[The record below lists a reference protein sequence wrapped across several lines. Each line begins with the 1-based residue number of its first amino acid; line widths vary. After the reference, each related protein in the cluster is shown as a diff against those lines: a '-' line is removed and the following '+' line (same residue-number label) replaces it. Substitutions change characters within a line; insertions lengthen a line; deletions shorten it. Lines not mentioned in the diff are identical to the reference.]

1 MSACLSETMN
11 TETQVPTGEE
21 TQNPPPESEVKPA
34 PEQDATPDAEKSG
47 EEKPDPHAIE
57 LKRLERE
64 LRKAQRNNAKLY
76 QELGAAREQTK
87 APSQDD
93 AKQEPDVNA
102 RAEQLADA
110 KLFAQTA
117 ERIVE
122 GGKKANPDFI
132 EKLQD
137 LRSEVGEFVLP
148 NGLPSRFMQA
158 VLDVSEKPAEL
169 LYYLGKNPDIASE
182 LADMPV
188 TKLAARLDRIE
199 RSLAEPQPKQSSAPK
214 PLEPVKSKSSDSGLH
229 SDLSTE
235 EWMKRREAE
244 VRERRKY

>member
-21 TQNPPPESEVKPA
+21 TQNPPPESEVKPV
-34 PEQDATPDAEKSG
+34 PEQDATPDAENSG
-47 EEKPDPHAIE
+47 DVKPDPQTIE

-64 LRKAQRNNAKLY
+64 LRKAQRNNARLY

-87 APSQDD
+87 APQEEP
-93 AKQEPDVNA
+93 KQQEPDVNA
-102 RAEQLADA
+102 RAEQIAET

-117 ERIVE
+117 ERIVGE
-122 GGKKANPDFI
+122 GKKANPDFI
-132 EKLQD
+132 EKLKD
-137 LRSEVGEFVLP
+137 LAAEVGEFVKP
-148 NGLPSRFMQA
+148 NGLPSDFMRA
-158 VLDVSEKPAEL
+158 VLDVSDKPTEL
-169 LYYLGKNPDIASE
+169 LYYLGKNPDIAEE
-182 LADMPV
+182 LSDLPV

-199 RSLAEPQPKQSSAPK
+199 RSLAEPQPKQSSAPR

-235 EWMKRREAE
+235 EWMKRREE
-244 VRERRKY
+244 QVRERRKY

>member
-1 MSACLSETMN
+1 MN

-21 TQNPPPESEVKPA
+21 TQNPPPESEVKPV

-57 LKRLERE
+57 MKRLERE

-76 QELGAAREQTK
+76 QELGAVREHSK
-87 APSQDD
+87 AVPQEE
-93 AKQEPDVNA
+93 AKEPDVNA
-102 RAEQLADA
+102 RAEQIAEA

-122 GGKKANPDFI
+122 GGKKSSPDFI
-132 EKLQD
+132 EKLND
-137 LRSEVGEFVLP
+137 LRSEVGDFVLP

-158 VLDVSEKPAEL
+158 VLDVSEKPADL
-169 LYYLGKNPDIASE
+169 LYYLGKNPDIASDLAE
-182 LADMPV
+182 LPV

-199 RSLAEPQPKQSSAPK
+199 RSLAEPQPKQSSAPR
-214 PLEPVKSKSSDSGLH
+214 PLEPVKPRAKT
-229 SDLSTE
+229 SDLPSDDDSPD
-235 EWMKRREAE
+235 EWL
-244 VRERRKY
+244 RKETARMRAKGLING

>member
-1 MSACLSETMN
+1 MN

-21 TQNPPPESEVKPA
+21 TQNPAPESVEVKPEVTD
-34 PEQDATPDAEKSG
+34 PETVEVKS
-47 EEKPDPHAIE
+47 EEDETQKAI
-57 LKRLERE
+57 KRLQRRIDKRTSDVYRER
-64 LRKAQRNNAKLY
+64 
-76 QELGAAREQTK
+76 
-87 APSQDD
+87 
-93 AKQEPDVNA
+93 A
-102 RAEQLADA
+102 RAEQLEAELQKLRGQPEEPKQQEPDVHTRAEQIAEA
-110 KLFAQTA
+110 KLFAKTA

-122 GGKKANPDFI
+122 NGKKSNPDFI

-137 LRSEVGEFVLP
+137 LRSEVGDFVLP

-158 VLDVSEKPAEL
+158 VLDVSEKPTDL
-169 LYYLGKNPDIASE
+169 LYYLGKNPDIAGE
-182 LADMPV
+182 LSDLPV

-199 RSLAEPQPKQSSAPK
+199 RSLATPQPKQSSAPK